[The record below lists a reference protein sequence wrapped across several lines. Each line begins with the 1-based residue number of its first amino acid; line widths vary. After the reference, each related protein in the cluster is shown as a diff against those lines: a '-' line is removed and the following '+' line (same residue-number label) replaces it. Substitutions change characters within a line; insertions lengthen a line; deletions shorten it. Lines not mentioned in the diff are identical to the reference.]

1 MDSKQLYSDLLR
13 AYSDEN
19 LNKITAQII
28 EMYKS
33 GFHSGIRDIQE
44 ILSSYFSFKDKRIHR
59 CYSSLIKIYH
69 PDRGTAYR
77 NEIET
82 LFKNNDHEG
91 LERMSHIL
99 HIEKYDEIAV
109 SATDVDFDIDYEPQ
123 YVWDQEEGFSEE
135 NPEDMG
141 ASFRDKQYEEYPP
154 LYNDFLSALRRK
166 VYGTLNIEFTQEHLA
181 DLEEIEM
188 ADYEIEILDGLEMCQ
203 NLTYLDLSR
212 NCITNIAELSNLFLL
227 EEVILAEN
235 EISYIDALSCMNS
248 LRILDL
254 ANNSINDITPILHL
268 GKLEFVDLSD
278 NPVPLQQ
285 IEELRRKK
293 IAVIF

>member
-1 MDSKQLYSDLLR
+1 MKNEQLYTDLIR

-44 ILSSYFSFKDKRIHR
+44 ILSGYFSFKDKRIHR

-69 PDRGTAYR
+69 PDRGTSYR

-82 LFKNNDHEG
+82 LYKNSDFDG

-123 YVWDQEEGFSEE
+123 YVYDYDDGFSEE
-135 NPEDMG
+135 NYEETDTTYN
-141 ASFRDKQYEEYPP
+141 RKQYEEYPP
-154 LYNDFLSALRRK
+154 LYNDFLNALRRK
-166 VYGTLNIEFTQEHLA
+166 VYGTLNIEFTRE
-181 DLEEIEM
+181 DLEDLDEIEM
-188 ADYEIEILDGLEMCQ
+188 ADYEIETLDGLELCP

-212 NCITNIAELSNLFLL
+212 NCITNIAELSNLFFL
-227 EEVILAEN
+227 EEIILADN
-235 EISYIDALSCMNS
+235 EVTYIDALCCINS

-254 ANNSINDITPILHL
+254 ANNSINDISPILHL
-268 GKLEFVDLSD
+268 ENLEFVDLTD